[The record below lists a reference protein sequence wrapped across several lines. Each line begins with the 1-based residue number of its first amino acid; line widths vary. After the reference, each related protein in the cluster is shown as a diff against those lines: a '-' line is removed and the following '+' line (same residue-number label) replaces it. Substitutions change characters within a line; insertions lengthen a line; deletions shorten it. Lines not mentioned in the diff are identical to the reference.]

1 MTDDTQP
8 ALRLATRSLSHRKPT
23 RFRWQADAAA
33 RTALAQALDL
43 QAVES
48 LSLEGEILPEGR
60 NDFRLEARLH
70 ANAVQSC
77 VVTLAAVPAKVET
90 VVLRR
95 YLADLPQPTGE
106 EVEIP
111 EDDSQEPLPE
121 TIDLEAIAAEALA
134 LALPDYPR
142 APGAELGEA
151 VYAEEGVAPLRDA
164 DLNPFAALAGL
175 LKPEGGKGSEG

>member
-1 MTDDTQP
+1 MTDDTLP
-8 ALRLATRSLSHRKPT
+8 TRLSTRSLSHRKPT
-23 RFRWQADAAA
+23 RFRWQADAGARAA
-33 RTALAQALDL
+33 MARALDL
-43 QAVES
+43 QSVES
-48 LSLEGEILPEGR
+48 LTLEGEILPDGR
-60 NDFRLEARLH
+60 NDFRLLAQLK
-70 ANAVQSC
+70 ATAVQSC
-77 VVTLAAVPAKVET
+77 VVTLAPVPAAVDAP
-90 VVLRR
+90 VLRR
-95 YLADLPQPTGE
+95 YLSDLPEPTGD

-151 VYAEEGVAPLRDA
+151 VYSEEGVAPLRDA

-175 LKPEGGKGSEG
+175 LKPEGEKGSEG